1 MDIENAA
8 FYDRLAASYHLI
20 FENWQ
25 DTIERQAAIISRL
38 LAPPFAGPVLDCA
51 CGIGTQVLGLATLGF
66 SIEGS
71 DISPVQVARAS
82 TEAASRKLTADFRV
96 DDMRMLRTAP
106 MGRYAAV
113 LAFDNALPHLDSDE
127 DIQKAITAMRDRLQP
142 AGQLL
147 ISLRD
152 YGPLM
157 SEHPST
163 MPPRMFGDNGK
174 RRIVHQVWDWR
185 DQRRYVLHLFITMK
199 PQEQEWLTRHFVARY
214 RAVTP
219 DEVARLAEQSGFRHV
234 KVLDPTATGYY
245 QPIVCATRE

>member
-38 LAPPFAGPVLDCA
+38 LAPPSAGPVLDCA
-51 CGIGTQVLGLATLGF
+51 CGIGTQVLGLAALGF
-66 SIEGS
+66 SVEGS
-71 DISPVQVARAS
+71 DISPVEVARAS

-96 DDMRMLRTAP
+96 DDMRTLRTEP

-127 DIQKAITAMRDRLQP
+127 DIQKAITAMHDRLQP
-142 AGQLL
+142 
-147 ISLRD
+147 RV
-152 YGPLM
+152 
-157 SEHPST
+157 
-163 MPPRMFGDNGK
+163 FGNNGE

-185 DQRRYVLHLFITMK
+185 DQRRYVLHLFITME
-199 PQEQEWLTRHFVARY
+199 PQEQEWLTRHFVGRY